1 MPSLSD
7 VPGVGKIQQYLERGA
22 AELHYVRK
30 IFEAGAFRIEPPQN
44 YAAMASGIV
53 KWGEFGMLPA
63 LNAARSPDR
72 AACIDED
79 GEFSFKELDETAHA
93 VANGLLEMGVKGG
106 DGVAI
111 LARNTRWF
119 LIAYF
124 GAARVGA
131 RIILLNSEFSGP
143 QVKEVS
149 EREGAKVIIYDDE
162 YCKVVSKANPE
173 LGKLRALGTNPDSD
187 EDSGSQDETLA
198 DLIER
203 SSKDPAPKASKHASI
218 IILTSGTTGTPKG
231 ANRSTP
237 PTLAPIGGILSH
249 VPFKANE
256 ITSLPAPMFHALGFL
271 HATIAM
277 FLGSTLVLRRKFKP
291 PLVLEDLEKHKATA
305 MVVVPVM
312 LSRLLDA
319 IEKMDKKPD
328 LSNLKIIF
336 VSGSQLGGELAARAL
351 KDFGPVIYNMYGST
365 EIAFAAIA
373 GPKDLEKDPSTVG
386 PVVKGV
392 KVKILDDNGKEKPQ
406 GEVGRIFVGNAFPFE
421 GYTGGGHKEIINGLM
436 SSGDVGYFDKGGLL
450 FVSGRDDEM
459 IVSGGENVFP
469 AEVEDCLSGHPEV
482 VEATAIG
489 VEDKEYGHRLRA
501 FVVKKEGSD
510 VDEETLK
517 KHVKDEL
524 ARYKVPR
531 EVVFLDELPRNPTGK
546 ILKRE
551 LREME
556 VDGKSGDD
564 KGSEKGSDKGSDK
577 GSAKNGGAKMGGAKS
592 DAGGDKGGNAKAD
605 EDKGSVDET
614 SKDSESK
621 DSEAKA

>member
-1 MPSLSD
+1 MPNLID
-7 VPGVGKIQQYLERGA
+7 LPGQAVSKIQQYLERGS

-30 IFEAGAFRIEPPQN
+30 IFESGAFRIEPPQN
-44 YAAMASGIV
+44 YAAMAADIY

-63 LNAARSPDR
+63 LNARRHPDR

-79 GEFSFKELDETAHA
+79 GEFTCRELDEAAHA
-93 VANGLLEMGVKGG
+93 VANGLIEKGVKGG

-119 LIAYF
+119 LIANY

-143 QVKEVS
+143 QIKEVA
-149 EREGAKVIIYDDE
+149 EREGAKLIIYDDE
-162 YCKVVSKANPE
+162 YTTAVSKAEPE

-203 SSKDPAPKASKHASI
+203 SSKEPAPKAARHASI

-237 PTLAPIGGILSH
+237 PTLAPVGGILSH

-256 ITSLPAPMFHALGFL
+256 VTSLPAPMFHALGYL
-271 HATIAM
+271 HGTIAM

-291 PLVLEDLEKHKATA
+291 PLVLEDIEKHKVTA

-312 LSRLLDA
+312 LSRILDA

-328 LSNLKIIF
+328 LSSLKIVF
-336 VSGSQLGGELAARAL
+336 VSGSALGADLAERSL
-351 KDFGPVIYNMYGST
+351 KDLGPVIYNMYGST
-365 EIAFAAIA
+365 EIAFATIA
-373 GPKDLEKDPSTVG
+373 EPKHLEFNSSTVG

-392 KVKILDDNGKEKPQ
+392 KVKIFDDNGQELPQ

-421 GYTGGGHKEIINGLM
+421 GYTGGGKKQIIEGLL
-436 SSGDVGYFDKGGLL
+436 SSGDVGYFDENGLL
-450 FVSGRDDEM
+450 YISGRDDEM

-469 AEVEDCLSGHPEV
+469 AEVEDLITGHPDV

-489 VEDKEYGHRLRA
+489 VEDTEWGQRLRA
-501 FVVKKEGSD
+501 FVVKKED
-510 VDEETLK
+510 ADLDEDTV
-517 KHVKDEL
+517 KHYVRDHL

-531 EVVFLDELPRNPTGK
+531 EVIFLGELPRNPTGK

-556 VDGKSGDD
+556 ID
-564 KGSEKGSDKGSDK
+564 
-577 GSAKNGGAKMGGAKS
+577 
-592 DAGGDKGGNAKAD
+592 
-605 EDKGSVDET
+605 
-614 SKDSESK
+614 
-621 DSEAKA
+621 